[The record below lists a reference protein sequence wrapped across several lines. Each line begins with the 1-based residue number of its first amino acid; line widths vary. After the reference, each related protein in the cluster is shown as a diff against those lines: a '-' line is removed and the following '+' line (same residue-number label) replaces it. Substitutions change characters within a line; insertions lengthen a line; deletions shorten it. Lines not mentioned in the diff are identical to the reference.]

1 MDVAQKTG
9 ITPSN
14 LSYVERGLIP
24 AYPGWQKRI
33 AKAFKMKKA
42 VLFSEVEDD
51 ER

>member
-14 LSYVERGLIP
+14 LSYVERGLQVAWP
-24 AYPGWQKRI
+24 NWRKRLC
-33 AKAFKMKKA
+33 ALFKAPEA
-42 VLFSEVEDD
+42 DLFSEVEDD